1 MSKYGIFSGPNTGK
15 YGPEKAPY
23 LDTFHT
29 VGNLKKPNTRRSP
42 SYDANLNILKTY
54 SGILAVTPMLKKD
67 LLQLCRPNAVP
78 PKFYSF
84 CENLTTGTVMGDD
97 PDNIDPYCGLGDNDS
112 DTESE

>member
-1 MSKYGIFSGPNTGK
+1 
-15 YGPEKAPY
+15 
-23 LDTFHT
+23 
-29 VGNLKKPNTRRSP
+29 
-42 SYDANLNILKTY
+42 
-54 SGILAVTPMLKKD
+54 MLKKD

-78 PKFYSF
+78 LKFHSF